1 MDLLCIFIILVLIAN
16 VIVILYQ
23 QTHIFYLRQILMDIT
38 EQLDPDKLK
47 QRGNILSAS
56 YKRNEETGKWEVVN
70 DKMR

>member
-1 MDLLCIFIILVLIAN
+1 MDLLFIFIILILIAN
-16 VIVILYQ
+16 IIVIFYQ

-56 YKRNEETGKWEVVN
+56 YKQNEETGKWEVVN

>member
-1 MDLLCIFIILVLIAN
+1 
-16 VIVILYQ
+16 
-23 QTHIFYLRQILMDIT
+23 MDIT

-56 YKRNEETGKWEVVN
+56 YKQNEETGKWEVVN